1 MIFYL
6 FLSILECVQ
15 GEVAI
20 VGGTRICNTRNGG
33 MDFDDACNPRRASI
47 ESHAYDDRIS
57 VVMNSQQSPM
67 DDGNMECQRSGDEH
81 PSSGIRS
88 HPGRGRVS
96 TTKPSSCRSRILTAA
111 ANRTT
116 SPVLYPTQPNCQPN
130 CQTSPACSATA
141 SAPSTAARSHPTST
155 PSTQRQRPQTTK
167 RHRGWGEQ
175 ESVKGSALLL
185 EIICQLR
192 QSALSPDTRVALCTQ
207 FLQLCLLVSTK

>member
-1 MIFYL
+1 
-6 FLSILECVQ
+6 
-15 GEVAI
+15 
-20 VGGTRICNTRNGG
+20 

-57 VVMNSQQSPM
+57 TVMNSSKKTSR

-81 PSSGIRS
+81 PSSGS

-96 TTKPSSCRSRILTAA
+96 TIKPTSCRSRILTAA
-111 ANRTT
+111 PNLPT
-116 SPVLYPTQPNCQPN
+116 SPKVLYPTQPNCQPN
-130 CQTSPACSATA
+130 CQPSPACSATA
-141 SAPSTAARSHPTST
+141 SAPSTAARSHPMST
-155 PSTQRQRPQTTK
+155 PSNQRQRPQTTK

-192 QSALSPDTRVALCTQ
+192 QSALSTGTRVALCTQ
-207 FLQLCLLVSTK
+207 FLQLCLLVSKRMNMLVVFHLCQCPVR